1 MVCSLK
7 GEKERC
13 LLATRQNLA
22 TILLPVGNP
31 KLPLPGM
38 VPSFWG
44 NSQMPTHKGLKCCSL
59 WAQNFGVSG
68 FWSCRGPPEEEAGTT
83 NGVPFCRSLSFTL
96 CGYISWRVVS
106 GRGVLQ
112 VWGWHFSFSSS
123 FWERVS
129 GPGLPLY
136 PSSSFSPT
144 SQKHGV
150 LTSHGQLRVLLSPH

>member
-68 FWSCRGPPEEEAGTT
+68 FWSCRGSSRRGGWDHQWGPILQIPQFYPLWLYFLEGGVWKRCAAGLRLAFLLFLLFLRKGVRPRVTFVSLLILFSHVSEA
-83 NGVPFCRSLSFTL
+83 
-96 CGYISWRVVS
+96 W
-106 GRGVLQ
+106 
-112 VWGWHFSFSSS
+112 
-123 FWERVS
+123 
-129 GPGLPLY
+129 
-136 PSSSFSPT
+136 SPD
-144 SQKHGV
+144 
-150 LTSHGQLRVLLSPH
+150 